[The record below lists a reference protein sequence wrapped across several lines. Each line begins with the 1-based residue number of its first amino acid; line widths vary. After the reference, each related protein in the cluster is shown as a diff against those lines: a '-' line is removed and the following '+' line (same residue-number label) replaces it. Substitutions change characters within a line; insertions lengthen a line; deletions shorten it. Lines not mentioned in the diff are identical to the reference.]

1 MLSHTQD
8 PADPFTHL
16 TEKVRRMRA
25 ARHGIA
31 APVVLLI
38 CDLFA
43 QVLKLLAG
51 RAERVGT
58 GELADPA
65 PARSEQ
71 ASPAPE
77 SVPDPSRVM
86 APGMLPRQS
95 GRLWRWML
103 GADMSGGQLCSPLQ
117 QPDMAPVS
125 AATPQPEQ
133 MPRVKPPAER
143 RLPAEPRLPRR
154 PCVRKLQETSGRSLA
169 ACGRRQVAARPRIAA
184 AMDYGRRVLT
194 LNSQKSVSGAG
205 RWLVQI
211 VPDKQR

>member
-43 QVLKLLAG
+43 HVLKLLAG
-51 RAERVGT
+51 RAEQVRT

-143 RLPAEPRLPRR
+143 RLRAEPRLPR
-154 PCVRKLQETSGRSLA
+154 LA
-169 ACGRRQVAARPRIAA
+169 AWERRQVAARPRIAA
-184 AMDYGRRVLT
+184 AMDYGRRVFDVEFAKISIRRGALACPT
-194 LNSQKSVSGAG
+194 CSG
-205 RWLVQI
+205 
-211 VPDKQR
+211 